1 MASVYTGPMR
11 VFVIAPPMVCWGL
24 ERLVQTASRMELAGS
39 ANSIAASFEALQRS
53 EADLVVAGIH
63 GADEFEAL
71 ADLASRTSARLL
83 VVTNS
88 RDTTLLDN
96 AMLAGVRGVVRMDD
110 PPALL
115 LKAIE
120 KVHGG
125 ELWIDRA
132 ATARIFL
139 EMARQKAAPCRD
151 PDQSKIATLTSRERQ
166 TIAAVT
172 SDASAPAKVIARRL
186 CISEHTLRNHLT
198 SIYSKLEV
206 SSRLDLYAYA
216 YRHHLASDGVSLQ
229 R

>member
-1 MASVYTGPMR
+1 MTTVYTSPMR

-39 ANSIAASFEALQRS
+39 ANSVDSACDALQKS
-53 EADLVVAGIH
+53 GADLVVAGIH
-63 GADEFEAL
+63 APDEFEAL
-71 ADLASRTSARLL
+71 AGLARRTSARFLI
-83 VVTNS
+83 VTNS
-88 RDTTLLDN
+88 RDTDLLDN
-96 AMLAGVRGVVRMDD
+96 AMLAGARGVVRMDD
-110 PPALL
+110 PPAVL

-139 EMARQKAAPCRD
+139 EMARQKAAPCQD

-216 YRHHLASDGVSLQ
+216 YRHHLASDGARMQ